1 MLCAERA
8 VGDEPFAVLLADD
21 FLIGAVPGVMTDLI
35 EAYTQSGKS
44 QISVMQ
50 VDGPQISQYGV
61 VRPGAGV
68 NEVAGLIEKPA
79 LQDATSNLASIG
91 RYLLTPD
98 VFDILRDQSPGYGGE
113 VQLVDAIDTMAA
125 GAAVCQVPLTG
136 LRFDCG
142 SLQGYLDAIKYVTDH
157 KLY

>member
-1 MLCAERA
+1 
-8 VGDEPFAVLLADD
+8 
-21 FLIGAVPGVMTDLI
+21 
-35 EAYTQSGKS
+35 
-44 QISVMQ
+44 
-50 VDGPQISQYGV
+50 V